1 MDRKGVGCRLKFPYH
16 NNNHQSAVAVT
27 SVAHWVATIGSDS
40 SVCVPTMIAT
50 KSNHTQIYGTSRVVG
65 GVLSLVWLKIVRK
78 HRLSG
83 RVLLCCA
90 AHIPEHHFNSKNIF
104 IPKRT
109 HDGNN
114 AVFCEVLCGVVVSV
128 RRRLFHSDE
137 SEHGDVHKWWQLLCV

>member
-1 MDRKGVGCRLKFPYH
+1 M
-16 NNNHQSAVAVT
+16 
-27 SVAHWVATIGSDS
+27 
-40 SVCVPTMIAT
+40 
-50 KSNHTQIYGTSRVVG
+50 
-65 GVLSLVWLKIVRK
+65 RK